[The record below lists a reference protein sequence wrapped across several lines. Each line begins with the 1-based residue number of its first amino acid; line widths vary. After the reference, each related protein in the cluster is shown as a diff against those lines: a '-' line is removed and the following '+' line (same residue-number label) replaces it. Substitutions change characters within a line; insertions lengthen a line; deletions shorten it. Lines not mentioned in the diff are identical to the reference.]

1 MPGQARRAAAAG
13 HVPAAVPADAPPAP
27 RDGARGATRRLLVVI
42 TSTTTHSSVLL
53 VDKTR
58 YVRKYHHRIHDWNII
73 YHVMAI
79 VSVFC
84 EYTATIPNRESFR
97 LRFKLKIVT
106 YSIDRFKK

>member
-42 TSTTTHSSVLL
+42 TSTATHSSVLL

-58 YVRKYHHRIHDWNII
+58 YVRKYHQ
-73 YHVMAI
+73 HVMAI